1 MTTIALF
8 GAAGKIGARIAASL
22 RDDADYRV
30 LYVEAGEAGL
40 ARLRELRLEP
50 SSKEKASGAADVVIL
65 AVPDV
70 LIRAVAAEI
79 VPTLKSGAMVM
90 CLDPAAPYGGELP
103 EREDIAYFVVHP
115 CHPPVVNDEVE
126 GEARMDFWG
135 GKAKQN
141 IVCALMQGTE
151 SDYARGERIARKMFA
166 PVMKVHRVTVE
177 QMVLLEPALAESV
190 VLTCQVVITEAI
202 EEAVRRGVPAQIAR
216 DFVLG
221 HMNVNIGILFG
232 YIDAELSD
240 GAKLA
245 VERGK
250 KRILQPGWKTV
261 FEPES
266 VLEEVRAITQSR
278 AAAK

>member
-40 ARLRELRLEP
+40 GRLRELGLEP
-50 SSKEKASGAADVVIL
+50 SSKEKAAGAADVVIL

-126 GEARMDFWG
+126 AEARMDFWG